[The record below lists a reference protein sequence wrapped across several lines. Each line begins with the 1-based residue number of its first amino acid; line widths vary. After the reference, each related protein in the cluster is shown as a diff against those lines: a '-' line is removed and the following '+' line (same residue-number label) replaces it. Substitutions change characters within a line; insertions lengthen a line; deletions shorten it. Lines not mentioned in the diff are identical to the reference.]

1 MSIKRASVSDS
12 SGSARPDDQFST
24 ERPSLAADEEKGPSS
39 EASSQSNP
47 PAPASQTYSKSQWV
61 LVCIAI
67 YGSEFLYGLD
77 TTIVADIQGSII
89 SDLGGVSM
97 LGWLSVGFPLGS
109 VATMLMLCVLP
120 ELLFRTSLP
129 GQVANFM

>member
-1 MSIKRASVSDS
+1 MSIEIKRASVSDS
-12 SGSARPDDQFST
+12 AGSARPDKQLIT
-24 ERPSLAADEEKGPSS
+24 EGPSSAADEEKGPSS

-47 PAPASQTYSKSQWV
+47 PVPAPQTYTKPQWILV
-61 LVCIAI
+61 LIAI

-89 SDLGGVSM
+89 SDLGGVTQ

-109 VATMLMLCVLP
+109 VATMLMLCVLH
-120 ELLFRTSLP
+120 ELFCSTFIPWIGR
-129 GQVANFM
+129 